1 MLMAI
6 KSMGVARVGM
16 IAMGSSTLMV
26 RLGMRYPCCIMH
38 GVGVELRITA
48 GRAEGVTLAFILSLV
63 SGPGG
68 IDHHATDRI
77 MVDVTGRRF
86 AVRLMMAMM
95 AVRPSHLGGAF
106 ALLIVVGHSSP
117 FTRRAC
123 LPVFVHSSIR
133 WNSSSSLAISVP
145 SSFFISS
152 LRRKAGPGRSM
163 PLPSRSGPIAARSVR
178 IS

>member
-1 MLMAI
+1 M
-6 KSMGVARVGM
+6 SPEPRVGM

-38 GVGVELRITA
+38 GVGVELRLTA

-86 AVRLMMAMM
+86 AVRLMMVMM
-95 AVRPSHLGGAF
+95 AVRPSPVSYTHL
-106 ALLIVVGHSSP
+106 
-117 FTRRAC
+117 RA
-123 LPVFVHSSIR
+123 HET
-133 WNSSSSLAISVP
+133 
-145 SSFFISS
+145 
-152 LRRKAGPGRSM
+152 
-163 PLPSRSGPIAARSVR
+163 
-178 IS
+178 